1 MNLRVGVFVL
11 FSLVVFIN
19 ALEAQMDTIKLISY
33 NVLRFPAGNAFKAPL
48 LRPIINYLQPD
59 IVGLNELTNSN
70 ALDSLS
76 KYVFSSTNFEH
87 AQWVEESELMGCVFY
102 RKDKIKLA
110 KQFSLATAPRR
121 TNVYTFYSANQDFTQ
136 HPDTVWLTC
145 MLVHFKSSQGTSN
158 EDLRAQQAADI
169 RIYANNRPASNNYVL
184 MGDLNL
190 YGADEPAWT
199 HLTAEGNAKF
209 YDPINR
215 AGSWSNN
222 ILYSDIHT
230 QSPRTTS
237 FDLGVTGGMDDRFD
251 FILCTEAVLNGTY
264 GMRIIPET
272 YRAVGNDGN
281 HFNQSILAQPENLSV
296 PDSVLTALHDFSDHL
311 PVCTDIVFDPNT
323 VQGSAHLNPLETCL
337 ISLDQFFQNP
347 KQYSSIRFYT
357 IEGRM
362 LMDKEL
368 SDLPLGTM
376 IFAVGYDNDGKTMK
390 CNSKLLIRQ

>member
-1 MNLRVGVFVL
+1 MNTWCWYFFLIV
-11 FSLVVFIN
+11 SLIFPEDAN
-19 ALEAQMDTIKLISY
+19 AQRDTFKIMTY
-33 NVLRFPAGNAFKAPL
+33 NVLRFPSGNAFKAPL

-59 IVGLNELTNSN
+59 IVGLNELTSSN

-76 KYVFSSTNFEH
+76 KYVFPSTNFEH
-87 AQWVEESELMGCVFY
+87 AQWVEEGELMGCVFY
-102 RKDKIKLA
+102 RKDKVKLA

-121 TNVYTFYSANQDFTQ
+121 TNIYTFYSANQDFNQ

-169 RIYANNRPASNNYVL
+169 RIYANNRPASNNFVL

-190 YGADEPAWT
+190 YGADEPAWIN
-199 HLTAEGNAKF
+199 LTAEGNVKF

-230 QSPRTTS
+230 QSPRTAS

-264 GMRIIPET
+264 GIRIIPDS
-272 YRAVGNDGN
+272 YLAVGNDGN
-281 HFNQSILAQPENLSV
+281 HFNQSILAIPENLSV

-311 PVCTDIVFDPNT
+311 PVCAEIIFDTDAE
-323 VQGSAHLNPLETCL
+323 QGLQSHSLKPLCLYSLAAFLQHPQNYAHL
-337 ISLDQFFQNP
+337 
-347 KQYSSIRFYT
+347 RFYN
-357 IEGRM
+357 INGR
-362 LMDKEL
+362 LLQTAEL
-368 SDLPLGTM
+368 PELPVGSL
-376 IFAVGYDNDGKTMK
+376 IIAVGYDADGTNII
-390 CNSKLLIRQ
+390 CSSKILIQ

>member
-1 MNLRVGVFVL
+1 MKMRGLGFVL
-11 FSLVVFIN
+11 MGVVAIID
-19 ALEAQMDTIKLISY
+19 ATQAQMDTLRLMTY
-33 NVLRFPAGNAFKAPL
+33 NVLRFPAGNQIKAPL

-59 IVGLNELTNSN
+59 IVGLNELTAQD

-76 KYVFSSTNFEH
+76 RYVFPADSFEH

-102 RKDKIKLA
+102 RKDKVKLA
-110 KQFSLATAPRR
+110 KQFSLATTPRR
-121 TNVYTFYSANQDFTQ
+121 TNIYTFFCINQDFTV

-169 RIYANNRPASNNYVL
+169 RIYANNRPLSNNYML

-199 HLTAEGNAKF
+199 NLKAEGNAQF

-215 AGSWSNN
+215 EGSWSNN
-222 ILYSDIHT
+222 ILYSDVHT

-251 FILCTEAVLNGTY
+251 FILCTDAVLNGTY
-264 GMRIIPET
+264 GMRILPET

-281 HFNQSILAQPENLSV
+281 HFNQSILAQPENQSV
-296 PDSVLTALHDFSDHL
+296 PDSVLTALHNFSDHL
-311 PVCTDIVFDPNT
+311 PVCVDVVFDPDAIQGFTYLNSMENCLNT
-323 VQGSAHLNPLETCL
+323 LT
-337 ISLDQFFQNP
+337 QFFQNP
-347 KQYSSIRFYT
+347 QGYSNIRFYT
-357 IEGRM
+357 IDGRK
-362 LMDKEL
+362 LQISEL
-368 SDLPLGTM
+368 NKLPQGTM
-376 IFAVGYDNDGKTMK
+376 LFAIGYNEEETAII
-390 CNSKLLIRQ
+390 CSSKHFIK